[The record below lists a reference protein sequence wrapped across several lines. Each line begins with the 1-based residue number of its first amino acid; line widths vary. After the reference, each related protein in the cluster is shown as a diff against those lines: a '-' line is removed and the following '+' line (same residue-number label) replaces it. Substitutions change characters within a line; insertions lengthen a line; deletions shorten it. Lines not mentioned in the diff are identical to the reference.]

1 MESKTLIIV
10 AALSLLAIIVV
21 GVAFSGLAN
30 AQVNANN
37 TTNPQGQGNNG
48 YCQNSQNCINAT
60 CQNSGNQ
67 CGAQQTNGYRG
78 GCGCGCSR

>member
-10 AALSLLAIIVV
+10 AALSLLAIVVV

-30 AQVNANN
+30 AQVNGNN
-37 TTNPQGQGNNG
+37 TTNPQSQVNDG
-48 YCQNSQNCINAT
+48 YCQNNQNSSNAN
-60 CQNSGNQ
+60 CQNYGNNDDT
-67 CGAQQTNGYRG
+67 QQTNGCRG

>member
-1 MESKTLIIV
+1 MESKTLII

-30 AQVNANN
+30 AQINGNN
-37 TTNPQGQGNNG
+37 TANQQGQGNNG
-48 YCQNSQNCINAT
+48 YCQNNQNCINAT
-60 CQNSGNQ
+60 CQNYGNNA
-67 CGAQQTNGYRG
+67 GAQQTNGCRG